1 MMIELKKIT
10 KIYENGNT
18 SQSAL
23 KNVDLLITEPKFISI
38 VGDSGSGKTTL
49 LNIIGTLIKPTNGE
63 LIIDGEN
70 ILLKSDDELA
80 IYKNKKIG
88 FIFQQFLLDQELTA
102 LQNIVI
108 PQIILGVDKI
118 AREDNAV
125 KLLEKLNILEK
136 KDVKVKKL
144 SGGEQQ
150 RVCIARA
157 LINDPDIILADEPT
171 GALDIKNSRIIFE
184 ELKKISQSN
193 KMVIMVTHNID
204 AAMMYSDEV
213 VTLKDGE
220 VYEIQRLH

>member
-23 KNVDLLITEPKFISI
+23 NNVDLLITEPKFISI

-80 IYKNKKIG
+80 VYKNKKIG